1 MKLTSRSLLLSAGML
16 SVIALTACAAAT
28 PATVKRP
35 ADSVTLAP
43 CPESPNCISSQAPAD
58 DAQHYMAPLTY
69 TGTAE
74 EARQKLLAIIDA
86 MPRTKVV
93 TDEGNYIHT
102 TFTSLIFRFVDDVE
116 FVIDDGA
123 KQIQFRSAARVGYGD
138 MGVNRKRMEEI
149 AGRFAAP

>member
-69 TGTAE
+69 KGTAE

-123 KQIQFRSAARVGYGD
+123 KQIHFRSAARVGYGD